1 MNDTVIKIPWA
12 KSVDEKLI
20 HIHDAVKGQKYYCP
34 CCNEQLTFKEGK
46 IKKRHFSHRSDTQCD
61 PESVY
66 HKLAKILICY
76 AVWLC

>member
-46 IKKRHFSHRSDTQCD
+46 SKKDTFHT
-61 PESVY
+61 EVT
-66 HKLAKILICY
+66 HNVILSLYITN
-76 AVWLC
+76 

>member
-34 CCNEQLTFKEGK
+34 CCNEQLSVMLYMKMLEEIEK
-46 IKKRHFSHRSDTQCD
+46 SH
-61 PESVY
+61 
-66 HKLAKILICY
+66 
-76 AVWLC
+76 

>member
-46 IKKRHFSHRSDTQCD
+46 SKKTLFTQ
-61 PESVY
+61 
-66 HKLAKILICY
+66 K
-76 AVWLC
+76 